1 MVNAGQLA
9 PQPSPTGRY
18 FAEGRSCGEC
28 LLLAARLRKGQA
40 RAALVR
46 AVRGLAG
53 GKAGMC
59 TLMVAGSLALAES
72 KPEPEATRQP
82 VNDYLESFV
91 PAGWPGSDVGKAPP
105 AVAEFMT
112 RFEAHAKRLGAGTM
126 CHEISGADWDG
137 GAAASVTGM
146 YRRDKCIALA
156 DAAVADLDELLP
168 AAGPRAPSESAAPR
182 KSSAAAKASAD
193 PESAL

>member
-1 MVNAGQLA
+1 MVNAGQLT

-28 LLLAARLRKGQA
+28 LLMAARLRKGQA

-53 GKAGMC
+53 GKAGTC
-59 TLMVAGSLALAES
+59 TLMIAGALALAES
-72 KPEPEATRQP
+72 KAQPEATLRP
-82 VNDYLESFV
+82 ANDYLETFV
-91 PAGWPGSDVGKAPP
+91 PAGWPGSETGKAPP
-105 AVAEFMT
+105 AVAEFMN
-112 RFEAHAKRLGAGTM
+112 RFETHAKRLGAGTM

-137 GAAASVTGM
+137 GAAATVASA
-146 YRRDKCIALA
+146 YKRDVCIALA

-168 AAGPRAPSESAAPR
+168 AAGPRAPNEPATRR
-182 KSSAAAKASAD
+182 KSRVGAKASAD
-193 PESAL
+193 PQSAL